1 MSCEARESRLE
12 GALNISIRKAGPAT
26 ILDLEGALR
35 LGHDKDLLELFHN
48 KVQEIVE
55 SGSLHIAVN
64 LAGVTDLDSAG
75 IGELVRAF
83 TSLRKARGRCVFFAP
98 TKQVQMLL
106 KIVGLDTIFNI
117 VEDEASA
124 LTIV

>member
-1 MSCEARESRLE
+1 V
-12 GALNISIRKAGPAT
+12 NISIRKVGPAT
-26 ILDLEGALR
+26 ILDLEGAFR
-35 LGHDKDLLELFHN
+35 LGDDKNLLELFRN
-48 KVQEIVE
+48 KVKEVVE

-83 TSLRKARGRCVFFAP
+83 TSLRKAGGRCVFFAP

-106 KIVGLDTIFNI
+106 KIVRLDTIFDL